1 MNINRLI
8 EMANDIGNYFK
19 AEPDQQEAVN
29 GIRNHLQRFWEQR
42 MQQQIIEYLD
52 KDGDKLDPLVREAV
66 LQLKESKHT
75 QPA

>member
-19 AEPDQQEAVN
+19 AEPDHNEAVN

-42 MQQQIIEYLD
+42 MQQQIIEYLE
-52 KDGDKLDPLVREAV
+52 KGGDELDPLVHEAV
-66 LQLKESKHT
+66 SKLRDSQNI